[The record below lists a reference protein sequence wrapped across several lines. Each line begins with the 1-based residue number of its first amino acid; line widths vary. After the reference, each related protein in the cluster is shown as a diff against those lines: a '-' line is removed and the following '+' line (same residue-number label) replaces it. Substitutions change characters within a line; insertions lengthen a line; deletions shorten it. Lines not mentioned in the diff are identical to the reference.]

1 MGSSFFRI
9 PKVKDDAMRIVCV
22 ILNIF
27 ISGTGTIVGGIID
40 GKDSNVIICGIA
52 QLIVGCFGIGY
63 IWSWIWAIFIA
74 LQKQVC

>member
-1 MGSSFFRI
+1 M
-9 PKVKDDAMRIVCV
+9 
-22 ILNIF
+22 
-27 ISGTGTIVGGIID
+27 GGIID

-63 IWSWIWAIFIA
+63 LWSWVWAIFIA